1 MPVKIPNDLPARAVL
16 EKENIFLMDEDRA
29 THQDIRPLRIAILNI
44 MPTKLVTEAQ
54 YLRLLGNT
62 PLQVDIT
69 LLNTVTHES
78 TNTPAEHLDRFY
90 TGIENIK
97 DQKFDGLIITGAPVE
112 SLEFEQV
119 DYWEELKEIME
130 WSKHNVFSTMHIC
143 WGAQAGLY
151 HHYGIKKYPLDKKLS
166 GIYKHYLLNKN
177 NNKFLRGFD
186 DEFFAPHSRYTEV
199 RAEDIYKK
207 TELEILAV
215 SEKAG
220 VYLVA
225 SKDGRQVF
233 VTGHPEYDPHTLKKE
248 YERDINKGLDIEVPG
263 NYFPDDDPQKEPVV
277 NWRGHANLLFM
288 NWLNYY
294 LYQETP
300 YNLNELY

>member
-1 MPVKIPNDLPARAVL
+1 MPVKIPDDLPARAIL

-54 YLRLLGNT
+54 YLRLLGNS

-78 TNTPAEHLDRFY
+78 ANTPAEHLDRFY

-97 DQKFDGLIITGAPVE
+97 DQKYDGLIITGAPVE
-112 SLEFEQV
+112 NLEFEEV

-130 WSKHNVFSTMHIC
+130 WSKRNVFSTMHIC

-151 HHYGIKKYPLDKKLS
+151 YHYGIQKYPLEKKLS
-166 GIYKHYLLNKN
+166 GIYQHHLVNKN

-199 RAEDIYKK
+199 KAEDIKK
-207 TELEILAV
+207 NHDLEILAA

-220 VYLVA
+220 IFLIA
-225 SKDGRQVF
+225 KKDGRQVF
-233 VTGHPEYDPHTLKKE
+233 VTGHPEYDPFTLKKE
-248 YERDINKGLDIEVPG
+248 YERDVTKGLDVQVPE
-263 NYFPDDDPQKEPVV
+263 NYFPGNDPRKQPVV

-300 YNLNELY
+300 YNLNEL

>member
-78 TNTPAEHLDRFY
+78 SNTPAEHLDRFY

-97 DQKFDGLIITGAPVE
+97 DQRFDGLIITGAPVE

-130 WSKHNVFSTMHIC
+130 WSKHNVFSTLHIC

-151 HHYGIKKYPLDKKLS
+151 HHYGIKKYPLNQKLS
-166 GIYKHYLLNKN
+166 GIYKHYLSNKN

-199 RAEDIYKK
+199 RAEDISKK
-207 TELEILAV
+207 KELEILAL

-220 VYLVA
+220 VYLAA
-225 SKDGRQVF
+225 SRDGRQVF

-248 YERDINKGLDIEVPG
+248 YERDINKGLNIAVPE
-263 NYFPDDDPQKEPVV
+263 NYFPDDDPQKEPIV

-300 YNLNELY
+300 YNLNEL